1 MNFKLILKSILITIS
16 MPGVGIILLPYFI
29 LNASGELNWPAI
41 SIVNIIAFIF
51 GLFSL
56 FLLLQCIWGFAAYGK
71 GTLAPIDPPKHLVV
85 RGFYKY
91 TRNPMYLG
99 VLGVLISEA
108 ILFRSI
114 DILIYLFIYGILFH
128 LLVILYEEPKLRAQF
143 GESYKEYC
151 QAVPRWW
158 ISFNQFRD

>member
-16 MPGVGIILLPYFI
+16 MPGVGIILLPYLI
-29 LNASGELNWPAI
+29 LKASGGFNWPAI

-85 RGFYKY
+85 GGFYKY

-99 VLGVLISEA
+99 VIGVLVSEA
-108 ILFRSI
+108 VLFRSM
-114 DILIYLFIYGILFH
+114 DILIYLFIYGIIFN
-128 LLVILYEEPKLRAQF
+128 LLVIFYEEPKLRAQF

-151 QAVPRWW
+151 QGVPRWL
-158 ISFNQFRD
+158 ITFKRFKN